1 MLPSRLMAVIERKR
15 VTREQ
20 QPERAVFVA
29 SDGRR
34 ARLVR
39 RAAFV
44 TAFIAGLWLL
54 SLGVGM
60 LGFGSLPGVSA
71 VKEQFDKVAG
81 GPDAPRAE
89 PSKRISTPTSRVSA
103 QVEGRRVV
111 TPTPTTRSV
120 RSPRRAKVR
129 PVASRPTPRPVQA
142 TTPQPVAAQTPVNP
156 AARQRGWARDGS
168 TAPPGQ
174 TRQAVPPPPPG
185 TRGERRGQDP
195 TAPPPVPPGQ
205 VKKAQEPPPPP
216 TPPKKG

>member
-1 MLPSRLMAVIERKR
+1 MAVIERKR
-15 VTREQ
+15 ITREQ
-20 QPERAVFVA
+20 EPERAVFVA

-44 TAFIAGLWLL
+44 TAFIAGLWLIG
-54 SLGVGM
+54 LGVGM

-81 GPDAPRAE
+81 SPDASPAE
-89 PSKRISTPTSRVSA
+89 PSNRVSTPTSRVSA
-103 QVEGRRVV
+103 PVEARRVV
-111 TPTPTTRSV
+111 IPTKTRSV
-120 RSPRRAKVR
+120 RSPQRAKVR
-129 PVASRPTPRPVQA
+129 PVASRGTPRPTPRPVQA
-142 TTPQPVAAQTPVNP
+142 TTPPPVAAQTPVNP

-216 TPPKKG
+216 APPTKD

>member
-1 MLPSRLMAVIERKR
+1 MAVIH
-15 VTREQ
+15 RETQ
-20 QPERAVFVA
+20 EHQPERAVFVA

-44 TAFIAGLWLL
+44 TAFIACVWLI

-60 LGFGSLPGVSA
+60 LGFGSLPGVSV

-81 GPDAPRAE
+81 GSDAPRAKPAE
-89 PSKRISTPTSRVSA
+89 RVAPPTPRSPDP
-103 QVEGRRVV
+103 VEARRAV
-111 TPTPTTRSV
+111 TPPTTRSV
-120 RSPRRAKVR
+120 RSQRGAKGR
-129 PVASRPTPRPVQA
+129 PVASRPTPRPIQA
-142 TTPQPVAAQTPVNP
+142 TTPPPVAAQTPVNP

-174 TRQAVPPPPPG
+174 IRQTVPPPPPG

-216 TPPKKG
+216 PPPKKG